1 MPERRG
7 PLDRAAENE
16 ADRELIESVARAIVV
31 RGMAAPAI
39 LMLESSKPLS
49 FLGSQALHFLEPFVR
64 TLFDATQFSRLARAL
79 ENRDNIERLLVRI
92 EALDDEARAARKR
105 AKP

>member
-1 MPERRG
+1 MPEGGR
-7 PLDRAAENE
+7 PLDRG
-16 ADRELIESVARAIVV
+16 ADEDERELIESVARAIVV

-64 TLFDATQFSRLARAL
+64 SLFDSTQFSRFARAL
-79 ENRDNIERLLVRI
+79 ENRENVERLLVRI
-92 EALDDEARAARKR
+92 EALDEEARAARKG
-105 AKP
+105 AKR